1 VLAGLTLFLLL
12 VAVHSE
18 CIFRGFIT
26 LLLVILLRRLV
37 ELAWEARG
45 LKAWRRVVPIWIPIL
60 LPMYFLAGPVV
71 PLLWEEYLVGSWPP
85 SRARA
90 GMLCASLQALYLAL
104 SILPWTCPKLTILVG
119 LGNFVPLSY
128 REGRYIVKFSKLL
141 YLTFSLAWFVLI
153 WRSLYGWPP

>member
-1 VLAGLTLFLLL
+1 MLAGLTLFLLL

-71 PLLWEEYLVGSWPP
+71 PLLWEEYLVGSW
-85 SRARA
+85 R
-90 GMLCASLQALYLAL
+90 
-104 SILPWTCPKLTILVG
+104 
-119 LGNFVPLSY
+119 PLKG
-128 REGRYIVKFSKLL
+128 EGRDALRLPAGPVPRTIDPTLD
-141 YLTFSLAWFVLI
+141 VL
-153 WRSLYGWPP
+153 